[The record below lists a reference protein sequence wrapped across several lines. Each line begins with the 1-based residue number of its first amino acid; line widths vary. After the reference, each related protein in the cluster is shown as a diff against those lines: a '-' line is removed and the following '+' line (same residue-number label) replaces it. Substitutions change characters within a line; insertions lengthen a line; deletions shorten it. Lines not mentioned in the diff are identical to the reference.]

1 MALPE
6 PLFVANRI
14 LTFNE
19 INEFIIGVLMFRAKM
34 VIYLKFF
41 ITITKHI
48 GMYMVEKLERV
59 MLSMYYMG
67 D

>member
-1 MALPE
+1 
-6 PLFVANRI
+6 
-14 LTFNE
+14 
-19 INEFIIGVLMFRAKM
+19 MFRAKM